1 MTLIF
6 SLPTNLPFYAIY
18 PELFVA
24 SKTGKYSLFEL
35 VKKLCHV
42 HSEANTA
49 FKFLKTILEVY
60 FITSPRNID
69 SMIHITGDFLCKWSL
84 DKPEN
89 LKEKN
94 SLGGDISGQR
104 KYKESKLAMNLGT
117 KWHWREQPSIL
128 CMRALKNS
136 KSRIIKLGRV

>member
-1 MTLIF
+1 MILIF

-94 SLGGDISGQR
+94 SLGFFLMRAEIYQGKGSIKRVRWPWISGQNDTGGSSHLSSVW
-104 KYKESKLAMNLGT
+104 EL
-117 KWHWREQPSIL
+117 
-128 CMRALKNS
+128 
-136 KSRIIKLGRV
+136 